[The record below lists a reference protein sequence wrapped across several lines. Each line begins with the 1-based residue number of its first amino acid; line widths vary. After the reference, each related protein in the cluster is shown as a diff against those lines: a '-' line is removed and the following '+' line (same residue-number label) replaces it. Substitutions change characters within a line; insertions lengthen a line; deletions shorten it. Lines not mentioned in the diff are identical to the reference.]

1 MTPKVCAT
9 GGLPASASRANMFNI
24 GQQHARHCGGVTRR
38 ELLRAGSL
46 AVGGLTLADLLKLQ
60 ASAELR
66 EDAPAKSVILLWLWG
81 GPSHLDTFDLKPHA
95 PTEYRGPYSP
105 IETNVPG
112 IEICEMLPQLAQR
125 ADRYSI
131 IRSLHCDS
139 NDHGIAG
146 TIGLTGAQTG
156 AISLSGQVM
165 PGDLQPAHGSI
176 ISKLLGFQ
184 PEMPRFVTLGGHL
197 HQGHRRIAG
206 EGGGKLG
213 TLHDP
218 FRLDYDP
225 VEGVKIPQLDLI
237 DGLSPD
243 GLSSRRELLA
253 AFDRQSRR
261 IEANPAIGQLDS
273 FYQQAFSLLTSTDAR
288 RVFDLNQESD
298 ELRTKYGRFR
308 FGQCCLLAR
317 RLIEQG
323 ARFVQVNWSSHVE
336 PVEDTGDG
344 GWDMHDRNF
353 KQFQERH
360 AWMLD
365 QSLSALLDDMRDRG
379 LLDETIVVA
388 VGEFGRTPKIN
399 KKSGRDHWHHC
410 YSGLL
415 AGGGVRG
422 GNVVGS
428 SDKQAE
434 YPTNRPATPADLFT
448 TVFSQMGIGAEQLT
462 DNSLAPQGVPIE
474 DLV

>member
-1 MTPKVCAT
+1 MLTAGRLRTK
-9 GGLPASASRANMFNI
+9 
-24 GQQHARHCGGVTRR
+24 HCSGISRR
-38 ELLRAGSL
+38 ELLRVGSL
-46 AVGGLTLADLLKLQ
+46 GALGLSLGDLLRLE
-60 ASAELR
+60 ANAEVR
-66 EDAPAKSVILLWLWG
+66 PDAAAKSVILLWLWG

-105 IETNVPG
+105 IATNVPG
-112 IEICEMLPQLAQR
+112 IDICEMLPQIARR
-125 ADRYSI
+125 ADKYSI

-146 TIGLTGAQTG
+146 TIGLTGDKTG
-156 AISLSGQVM
+156 AISLGGQTLV
-165 PGDLQPAHGSI
+165 GDLRPAHGAVV
-176 ISKLLGFQ
+176 SKLLGFD
-184 PEMPRFVTLGGHL
+184 PTMPRFVTLGGHL

-206 EGGGKLG
+206 EGGGTLG

-225 VEGVKIPQLDLI
+225 EAGVKIPQLDLI
-237 DGLSPD
+237 DGLTTN
-243 GLSSRRELLA
+243 GLSSRRDLLA
-253 AFDRQSRR
+253 AFEGQSRR
-261 IEANPAIGQLDS
+261 LEESSEIAQLDS
-273 FYQQAFSLLTSTDAR
+273 FYQQAFSLLTAPDAR
-288 RVFDLNQESD
+288 KVFDLERED
-298 ELRTKYGRFR
+298 DKLRTRYGRFR

-317 RLIEQG
+317 RMIEHG

-365 QSLSALLDDMRDRG
+365 QSLTALLDDMDERG
-379 LLDETIVVA
+379 LLKETIVVA

-399 KKSGRDHWHHC
+399 HKSGRDHWHHC
-410 YSGLL
+410 YSGLV

-428 SDKQAE
+428 SDKHAE
-434 YPTNRPATPADLFT
+434 HPVSNPVTPADLFT
-448 TVFSQMGIGAEQLT
+448 TVLEQIGIGTTQLT
-462 DNSLAPQGVPIE
+462 TSGLTPLGNPIE
-474 DLV
+474 ELV